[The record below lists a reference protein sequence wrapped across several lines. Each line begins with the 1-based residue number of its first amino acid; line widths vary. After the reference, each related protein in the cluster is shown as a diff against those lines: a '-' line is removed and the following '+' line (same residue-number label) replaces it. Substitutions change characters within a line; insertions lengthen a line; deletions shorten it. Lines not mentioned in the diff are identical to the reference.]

1 MASCYR
7 VAAIR
12 SATRSCSS
20 FARVL
25 AGPEVQAALSVPPA
39 TSRPAGCLPVNS
51 LPSVIDQ
58 KLDTWTAAALTTA
71 NTAATGKQAYS
82 LSVPLL
88 IASQRGRV
96 DEAAPLAARMCLALE
111 QESADRQVDETMRAW
126 MLGRL
131 LLASNQM
138 GDSMGAEAFEKQLE
152 TVQHPIL
159 RCADWLRRCWMDWR
173 RHGGLTHTRHRWKPG
188 GGPTCSCTLV
198 ATGDM
203 T

>member
-1 MASCYR
+1 MRVVAHAS
-7 VAAIR
+7 IR

-20 FARVL
+20 FARVI

-39 TSRPAGCLPVNS
+39 TSRRPADCLPV

-71 NTAATGKQAYS
+71 NTAGIGKQAYS

-152 TVQHPIL
+152 TVQQPIL
-159 RCADWLRRCWMDWR
+159 RLR
-173 RHGGLTHTRHRWKPG
+173 
-188 GGPTCSCTLV
+188 
-198 ATGDM
+198 
-203 T
+203 